1 MQRTFADVVLPL
13 AIPRTLTYE
22 VLPDLLSTV
31 QPGKRV
37 IVQVGKH
44 KIYSGLVRRIHNN
57 IPLYSDIKDIQ
68 SVLDDEPVVNERQFQ
83 LWEWIAEY
91 YMCSIGEVMNCAL
104 PASLKLQSETTI
116 ILNPDYPHTQE
127 SLTDKEY
134 IIYEALLI
142 RHNLSL
148 LECAKILM
156 RKSAHTILKGM
167 IEKGVVLVA
176 EEMED
181 KYKAKREVRV
191 HLSANYSDDKNL
203 QQVFTEL
210 EKRSPKQL
218 ETLMAFIKLL
228 YENPERNFVKRLDL
242 IPHKS
247 VSASALSSLL
257 KKKILEEEVVIVD
270 RLKQDEKE
278 LHPPHALSVL
288 QQQSLEEVKKNFE
301 EHHVVLLH
309 GVTSS
314 GKTEL
319 YIHLIEETLKQ
330 GKQVLY
336 LLPEIA
342 LTTQMIH
349 RLRKHF
355 GNAVGVYHSRFNS
368 NERVEIWK
376 KVLAS
381 PTPPKEGL
389 SNAQSSAG
397 SAMETPPSGGRGAII
412 LGARSALF
420 LPYSNI
426 GLIIIDEEHDPS
438 YKQNEITPRYH
449 ARDSALVLARIHGAK
464 TLMGSATPS
473 LESYFNAEE
482 KKYGLV
488 KMHERF
494 GGMEMPEIIISDVQ
508 EAVRRRQMK
517 SHFTP
522 TLMNA
527 VGDALTNKEQ
537 IILFQNRRGFAPV
550 LECNNCSWIPHCKNC
565 TVTLTYHKGAAQLKC
580 HYCGYSQNPPSVCE
594 QCGDTHLTVKGFGTE
609 KIEEEIS
616 LLFPDVK
623 AARLDLDATRTKHAF
638 QNIINE
644 FEDRKINVLVGTQMV
659 TKGLDFENVTTVGII
674 NADQMLNF
682 PDFRAHER
690 SFQLMEQV
698 SGRSGRRQKR
708 GKVIIQTHQPQHW
721 LIDSV
726 VRHDYESFYRHD
738 LAERKKFL
746 YPPHTRLIEI
756 TLKHKDAEFLHES
769 SFLFADMLRAQLGKR
784 ILGPHQPVIAKIR
797 NLWLKNILI
806 KIERE
811 ASSSKVKEIIRSAW
825 TQFQTDKNHRSIL
838 IAIDVDPH

>member
-1 MQRTFADVVLPL
+1 MQRSFADVILPI
-13 AIPRTLTYE
+13 AIPRLLTYE
-22 VLPDLLSTV
+22 ILPDLISTV
-31 QPGKRV
+31 AAGKRV

-44 KIYSGLVRRIHNN
+44 KIYSGIVRRIHNN

-68 SVLDDEPVVNERQFQ
+68 SVLDDEPVVNEKQFQ

-91 YMCSIGEVMNCAL
+91 YMCTIGEVMNCAL
-104 PASLKLQSETTI
+104 PASLKLQSESTV
-116 ILNPDYPHTQE
+116 ILNPDYPHAHE
-127 SLTDKEY
+127 NLSDKEY

-142 RHNLSL
+142 RHHLTL
-148 LECAKILM
+148 QECAKILM
-156 RKSAHTILKGM
+156 RKSAHVILKGM
-167 IEKGVVLVA
+167 IEKGVVMIA
-176 EEMED
+176 EEMQD
-181 KYKAKREVRV
+181 KYKPKREVRV
-191 HLSANYSDDKNL
+191 RLSESYADEANL
-203 QQVFTEL
+203 QQVFSEL

-218 ETLMAFIKLL
+218 ESLMTFIKLL
-228 YENPERNFVKRLDL
+228 YETAERSYVKRLDL
-242 IPHKS
+242 IHHPAVTAAA
-247 VSASALSSLL
+247 VSGLL
-257 KKKILEEEVVIVD
+257 KKKILEEEVIVVD
-270 RLKQDEKE
+270 RLKGIDKE
-278 LHPPHALSVL
+278 LHPTHALSGL
-288 QQQSLEEVKKNFE
+288 QQQSLEEVNKNFE
-301 EHHVVLLH
+301 EHDVVLLH

-314 GKTEL
+314 GKTEV
-319 YIHLIEETLKQ
+319 YTHLIEETIKQ
-330 GKQVLY
+330 GRQVLY

-376 KVLAS
+376 HVLNFRS
-381 PTPPKEGL
+381 HLPNSQFPVPD
-389 SNAQSSAG
+389 SS
-397 SAMETPPSGGRGAII
+397 II

-438 YKQNEITPRYH
+438 YKQTEITPRYH
-449 ARDSALVLARIHGAK
+449 ARDTALILARIHGAK
-464 TLMGSATPS
+464 TIMGSATPS
-473 LESYFNAEE
+473 LETYFNTEE

-508 EAVRRRQMK
+508 EAVRKKQMK

-527 VGDALTNKEQ
+527 VGEALQNNEQ

-565 TVTLTYHKGAAQLKC
+565 TVTLTYHKGASQLKC
-580 HYCGYSQNPPSVCE
+580 HYCGYAQNPPTVCE
-594 QCGDTHLTVKGFGTE
+594 QCGDTHLSIKGFGTE

-644 FEDRKINVLVGTQMV
+644 FEERKINVLVGTQMV
-659 TKGLDFENVTTVGII
+659 TKGLDFENVSTVGII

-726 VRHDYESFYRHD
+726 VKHDYESFYRRD

-746 YPPHTRLIEI
+746 YPPHTRLIEM
-756 TLKHKDAEFLHES
+756 TLKHKDAELLHEAS
-769 SFLFADMLRAQLGKR
+769 YLFADMLRAQLGTR
-784 ILGPHQPVIAKIR
+784 ILGPHQPVISKIR
-797 NLWLKNILI
+797 NLWLKSILV

-811 ASSSKVKEIIRSAW
+811 ASASTVKEIIRSAW
-825 TQFQTDKNHRSIL
+825 MKFQTDKNHRSIA
-838 IAIDVDPH
+838 IEIDVDPH

>member
-1 MQRTFADVVLPL
+1 MPRTFADVILPI
-13 AIPRTLTYE
+13 AIPRLLTYE
-22 VLPDLLSTV
+22 VPTDLLSSV
-31 QPGKRV
+31 QVGKRV
-37 IVQVGKH
+37 IVQVGKQ
-44 KIYSGLVRRIHNN
+44 KIYSGIVRRIHEK
-57 IPLYSDIKDIQ
+57 IPLYNDIKDIQ
-68 SVLDDEPVVNERQFQ
+68 SVLDDEPIVNEKQFQ

-91 YMCSIGEVMNCAL
+91 YMCTIGEVMNNAL

-116 ILNPDYPHTQE
+116 ILNPDYPHTHE
-127 SLTDKEY
+127 NLTDKEY

-142 RHNLSL
+142 RHHLSL
-148 LECAKILM
+148 LECAKILQ
-156 RKSAHTILKGM
+156 RKSAHSLLKGM

-181 KYKAKREVRV
+181 KYKPKREVRV
-191 HLSANYSDDKNL
+191 RLSAIYADEKNL
-203 QQVFTEL
+203 EQAFAEL

-218 ETLMAFIKLL
+218 ETLMVFIKLL
-228 YENPERNFVKRLDL
+228 YANPEKNYVKRLD
-242 IPHKS
+242 ITHHES
-247 VSASALSSLL
+247 VTPAALSGLL

-270 RLKQDEKE
+270 RLQSTDTEV
-278 LHPPHALSVL
+278 HPPHGLSDLQTESL
-288 QQQSLEEVKKNFE
+288 QQVKKNFE
-301 EHHVVLLH
+301 EHDVVLLH

-319 YIHLIEETLKQ
+319 YTHLIEETIKQ

-355 GNAVGVYHSRFNS
+355 GKAVGVYHSRFNT
-368 NERVEIWK
+368 NERAELWK
-376 KVLAS
+376 KVLS
-381 PTPPKEGL
+381 FNSTNSELQPT
-389 SNAQSSAG
+389 NAQ
-397 SAMETPPSGGRGAII
+397 II

-438 YKQNEITPRYH
+438 YKQNELTPRYH

-464 TLMGSATPS
+464 TIMGSATPS

-494 GGMEMPEIIISDVQ
+494 GGMEMPEIIISDVR
-508 EAVRRRQMK
+508 EALRKRQMK

-522 TLMNA
+522 TLMEA
-527 VGDALTNKEQ
+527 IEGALAQKEQ

-565 TVTLTYHKGAAQLKC
+565 TVTLTYHKGIGQLKC
-580 HYCGYSQNPPSVCE
+580 HYCGYAQNPPSVCE
-594 QCGDTHLTVKGFGTE
+594 QCGDTHLVIKGFGTE

-616 LLFPDVK
+616 LLFPNVK

-644 FEDRKINVLVGTQMV
+644 FEERKINVLVGTQMV
-659 TKGLDFENVTTVGII
+659 TKGLDFENVSTVGII

-698 SGRSGRRQKR
+698 SGRSGRRLKR
-708 GKVIIQTHQPQHW
+708 GKVIIQTYQPQHW
-721 LIDSV
+721 LIDCV
-726 VRHDYESFYRHD
+726 VKHNYESFYHRD
-738 LAERKKFL
+738 LAERRKFL

-756 TLKHKDAEFLHES
+756 TLKHKDAEHLHEA
-769 SFLFADMLRAQLGKR
+769 SFLFADELRKHLGKR
-784 ILGPHQPVIAKIR
+784 ILGPHQPVITKIR
-797 NLWLKNILI
+797 NMWLKTILI

-811 ASSSKVKEIIRSAW
+811 ASATKVKEIIRSRW
-825 TQFQTDKNHRSIL
+825 MDFHTQKNNRSIL
-838 IAIDVDPH
+838 IEIDVDPH

>member
-1 MQRTFADVVLPL
+1 LKSYLRSMQRTFADVILPL
-13 AIPRTLTYE
+13 RIPRLLTYE
-22 VLPDLLSTV
+22 VLPDLISSV
-31 QPGKRV
+31 HPGKRV
-37 IVQVGKH
+37 VVQVGKH
-44 KIYSGLVRRIHNN
+44 KIYSGVVRRIHNN

-68 SVLDDEPVVNERQFQ
+68 TVLDDEPVVNEKQFE

-91 YMCSIGEVMNCAL
+91 YMCHIGEVMNCAL
-104 PASLKLQSETTI
+104 PASLKLQSETTV

-142 RHNLSL
+142 RHHLSL
-148 LECAKILM
+148 QECAKILM
-156 RKSAHTILKGM
+156 RKSALTILKGM
-167 IEKGVVLVA
+167 IEKAVVLVA

-181 KYKAKREVRV
+181 KYKPKREVRV
-191 HLSANYSDDKNL
+191 RLSENYSDEKNL
-203 QQVFTEL
+203 QSVFAEL

-218 ETLMAFIKLL
+218 EALMVFMKLL
-228 YENPERNFVKRLDL
+228 YESAERNYVKRLDL
-242 IPHKS
+242 IHHQS
-247 VSASALSSLL
+247 VTAAALSGLL

-270 RLKQDEKE
+270 RLKAEDKE
-278 LHPPHALSVL
+278 SSPPHALSVL

-301 EHHVVLLH
+301 EHDVVLLH

-314 GKTEL
+314 GKTEI
-319 YIHLIEETLKQ
+319 YTHLIEETIKK

-376 KVLAS
+376 HVLNFQARNEQTENQAFNS
-381 PTPPKEGL
+381 
-389 SNAQSSAG
+389 Q
-397 SAMETPPSGGRGAII
+397 II

-438 YKQNEITPRYH
+438 YKQTEITPRYH
-449 ARDSALVLARIHGAK
+449 ARDTALILARIHGAK

-473 LESYFNAEE
+473 LETYFNAEE

-508 EAVRRRQMK
+508 EAVRKKQMK

-522 TLMNA
+522 ALMNA
-527 VGDALTNKEQ
+527 LSEALNNKEQ

-580 HYCGYSQNPPSVCE
+580 HYCGYAQNPPSVCE
-594 QCGDTHLTVKGFGTE
+594 QCGDTHLTIKGFGTE

-644 FEDRKINVLVGTQMV
+644 FEERKINVLVGTQMV
-659 TKGLDFENVTTVGII
+659 TKGLDFENVSTVGII

-726 VRHDYESFYRHD
+726 VKHDYESFYHRD

-756 TLKHKDAEFLHES
+756 TLKHKDAELLHEAS
-769 SFLFADMLRAQLGKR
+769 YIFADMLRAQLGKR
-784 ILGPHQPVIAKIR
+784 IIGPHQPVIAKIR
-797 NLWLKNILI
+797 NLWLKSILI

-811 ASSSKVKEIIRSAW
+811 ASATKVKEIIRRSW
-825 TQFQTDKNHRSIL
+825 MKFQTEKNHRSIL
-838 IAIDVDPH
+838 IEIDVDPH